1 MLSLGQIICGPDVPG
16 LLCILPPCFTFTVLV
31 STKHPFGVAF
41 LSPPLLIWCVIS
53 RQCVACSREPVM
65 RLSSPVG
72 VGGSSRG
79 LRGLLGNMRP
89 AAAAI
94 LLFGSFLSLH
104 HSCPWKCLLRSCQ
117 KAALAW
123 PEISDRERHPS
134 SSRQWKLLTSHV
146 PCAPHSLL
154 TSFTRTLRSLTS
166 FRVGFPRLT
175 SHHSEKWL
183 ILYLWSTC
191 QGFQTFLWMLQ
202 NLPR

>member
-31 STKHPFGVAF
+31 STEHPFGVAF
-41 LSPPLLIWCVIS
+41 LSPSLLIWCVIS

-65 RLSSPVG
+65 KLSPPVG
-72 VGGSSRG
+72 VGGSSCG
-79 LRGLLGNMRP
+79 LQGLLGNTHP
-89 AAAAI
+89 ATAAL

-104 HSCPWKCLLRSCQ
+104 HSCPGKYLLHSCQ

-123 PEISDRERHPS
+123 PEVSGRGGLPS
-134 SSRQWKLLTSHV
+134 SSRRWKLPTSHV

-154 TSFTRTLRSLTS
+154 TSFPRTLRSLAS

-175 SHHSEKWL
+175 SHHSENWV

-191 QGFQTFLWMLQ
+191 QGFQTFLWILQ